1 MEKGAMIE
9 RGFIASVE
17 TDGYCVASWDR
28 AGIQTPPIQP
38 INSNTYTTGDLV
50 YFFLF
55 PDGTGKILCGA

>member
-9 RGFIASVE
+9 RGYIASVE
-17 TDGYCVASWDR
+17 AGGYCVASCDR

-38 INSNTYTTGDLV
+38 INGNTYTTGDLV